1 MVGGEGIASVTSL
14 SLAADRSSEGFVTP
28 GTRKDGVKG
37 RCSVSDSNR
46 KSLREA
52 LSDDYEGLASRLAR
66 CLGSSDLAREALHET
81 FLRVD
86 RVSEAVSVR
95 SPADYLF
102 RTAINV
108 AKDRRRSD
116 AHLLS
121 ATEITAITDIADE
134 SPDPSVIVEARLELR
149 ELDKALTELPARR
162 RGVFVAAHVEQLSH
176 DEIAAR
182 FGINVRTVEFDL
194 QHAMEHLSLRLGRK
208 VIRRFG
214 PRPKSTPTE

>member
-1 MVGGEGIASVTSL
+1 M
-14 SLAADRSSEGFVTP
+14 
-28 GTRKDGVKG
+28 
-37 RCSVSDSNR
+37 SDSNR
-46 KSLREA
+46 KSLRDA
-52 LSDDYEGLASRLAR
+52 LSDDYEGLATRLAR

-121 ATEITAITDIADE
+121 AAEIDAITDFQDD
-134 SPDPSVIVEARLELR
+134 SPDPSAIAGARLELKA
-149 ELDKALTELPARR
+149 LDRALTELPARR
-162 RGVFVAAHVEQLSH
+162 RDVFIAAHIEQVSH

-194 QHAMEHLSLRLGRK
+194 QHAMEHLSLRLGRT
-208 VIRRFG
+208 VVRRFG
-214 PRPKSTPTE
+214 PRLK